1 MLRTQIYLPE
11 EFHSQ
16 LNDLADKL
24 DLSMGAVIRMIL
36 KKGLQK
42 KEEIMTRRN
51 DLWKLANLKIKGGPK
66 DLSKKLDYYLYG

>member
-11 EFHSQ
+11 EFRSQ

-24 DLSMGAVIRMIL
+24 DLSMAAVIRMIL

-42 KEEIMTRRN
+42 KEEIMIKRN

>member
-11 EFHSQ
+11 EFRSQ

-24 DLSMGAVIRMIL
+24 DLSMAAVIRMIL